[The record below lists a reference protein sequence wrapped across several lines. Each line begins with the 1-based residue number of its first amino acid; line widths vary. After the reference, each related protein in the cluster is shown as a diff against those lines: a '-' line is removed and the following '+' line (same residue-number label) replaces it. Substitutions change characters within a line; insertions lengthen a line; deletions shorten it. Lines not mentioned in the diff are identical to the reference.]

1 MSASSIIL
9 LAFIMVC
16 AFGCK
21 PGYKFVSNFLSR
33 KRSCVHTEIENSLNI
48 EKESL
53 SFLNSILLKNENIQE
68 EIKKTIENA
77 NYEADLIIKNKEK
90 QIEEM
95 LDNYQDLIISKID
108 NKISEAVQK
117 LMSDSVIIAAKTAEK
132 LIQEYVRNE
141 NNNSEVISSLSR
153 DLSKK
158 LH

>member
-16 AFGCK
+16 IFGCK
-21 PGYKFVSNFLSR
+21 PGYKFISNFLSK
-33 KRSCVHTEIENSLNI
+33 KRSCVHTKIEDSLNV

-53 SFLNSILLKNENIQE
+53 FFLNSVLLKNKHIQE
-68 EIKKTIENA
+68 EIRRMIKNA
-77 NYEADLIIKNKEK
+77 NHEADLIIKNKEK
-90 QIEEM
+90 QMEKM
-95 LDNYQDLIISKID
+95 LDSYQDLIISKID

-117 LMSDSVIIAAKTAEK
+117 LISDSVVVAAKTAEK
-132 LIQEYVRNE
+132 LIQEYVRDE

-153 DLSKK
+153 NLSKK